1 MNNLH
6 PLSSLI
12 KNIEPSFIDSSLL
25 HYLNFTEQKISD
37 FSLQEIDELKF
48 AISSMSILFSLYSL
62 LQSFSTLNNSH
73 LISAIESD
81 FLKISHQDSQQV
93 VLLKIFYFQHAH
105 LFIPNFD
112 GLTELHFIMDK
123 YLKIFLFKLSIFNT

>member
-48 AISSMSILFSLYSL
+48 AISSMSILFSLYS
-62 LQSFSTLNNSH
+62 
-73 LISAIESD
+73 D
-81 FLKISHQDSQQV
+81 
-93 VLLKIFYFQHAH
+93 
-105 LFIPNFD
+105 
-112 GLTELHFIMDK
+112 IM
-123 YLKIFLFKLSIFNT
+123 Y